1 MSDLTHYI
9 RQQRKDKQLLLM
21 THVIYGYPTI
31 ADSLA
36 MMRLLLEQGVEI
48 LEVQFPFSD
57 PVADGPAITH
67 ACHQA
72 LSEKPCLEDC
82 IRDISQLGSEYPNS
96 RVLLMSYLN
105 PVLQSNPAKLA
116 PLMAEGV
123 SGIIVPDIAVEQ
135 RQLIDP
141 LIQSGVEPIWIITP
155 DTQESRLNHICQQA
169 SGMLY
174 CVSRAGVTGES
185 ADKNQALGDYLGHI
199 SQHTDLP
206 LGVGFGISSAED
218 IRALTD
224 YADIAIIGSAF
235 LNAYNR
241 SGLEGVKEK
250 LAELQ
255 QAAA

>member
-1 MSDLTHYI
+1 MSDLTQYI
-9 RQQRKDKQLLLM
+9 RQQRTDKQLLLM

-36 MMRLLLEQGVEI
+36 MMRLLLENGVEI

-72 LSEKPCLEDC
+72 LAEKPQLTQC
-82 IRDISQLGSEYPNS
+82 IRDISQLASEFPQS

-105 PVLQSNPAKLA
+105 PVMQSSPAQLTS
-116 PLMAEGV
+116 LMEQSI
-123 SGIIVPDIAVEQ
+123 SGIIVPDIAIEQ
-135 RQLIDP
+135 QQLIAP
-141 LIQSGVEPIWIITP
+141 LTQAGVDPIWIITP
-155 DTQESRLNHICQQA
+155 DTQESRLNTICHQA

-185 ADKNQALGDYLGHI
+185 TDKNQALGEYLSRI
-199 SQHTDLP
+199 SQHTNLP
-206 LGVGFGISSAED
+206 LGVGFGISNAKD
-218 IRALTD
+218 IHALRGH
-224 YADIAIIGSAF
+224 ADIAIIGSAF
-235 LNAYNR
+235 LNAYNKN
-241 SGLEGVKEK
+241 GLEGVKEK

-255 QAAA
+255 LAAA